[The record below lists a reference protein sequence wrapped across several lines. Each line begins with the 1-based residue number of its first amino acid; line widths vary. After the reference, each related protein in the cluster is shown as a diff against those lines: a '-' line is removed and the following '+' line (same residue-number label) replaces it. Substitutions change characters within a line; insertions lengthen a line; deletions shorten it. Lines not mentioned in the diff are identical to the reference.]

1 MESSNNQ
8 MNGTTKFEHETSAS
22 AYANLK
28 AHPSPAIDKIAP
40 HPKECKLNKSPS
52 SSQSSSSPDSP
63 LDDHFHNGNDNDDDD
78 DVDTSASGNPSA
90 KIEPPI
96 KNASS
101 SSSSATATA
110 AAAAPTTTTTTTTT
124 STTTTTTTTTI
135 EAPPNQEMER
145 TDHGSYRIPP
155 SVFETSPSSNA
166 MDWSVA
172 SNESLFS
179 IHTGNMSFTNDHIFW
194 RSGELCTPVGDQV
207 QTDHMF
213 SYSAQQPSGGV
224 GSDMRSRELGLAEAT
239 MKEVIKESEC
249 HNYEPSLA
257 SVRNCRRS
265 QGSDAS
271 TRSFAFSLIGGE
283 TDKSAS
289 SVRMPSSVR
298 SGQEQVE
305 SQPIMTKAESTK
317 LDQPKTPTTT
327 PNGAARS
334 NWFSFFNCCSCG
346 RS

>member
-8 MNGTTKFEHETSAS
+8 TNGTTKFEHETAAS

-28 AHPSPAIDKIAP
+28 THPPPAIDKIAL
-40 HPKECKLNKSPS
+40 HPKESKLNKSPS
-52 SSQSSSSPDSP
+52 SSESSSSPDSP
-63 LDDHFHNGNDNDDDD
+63 LDDPFYNGNDNDDDDD
-78 DVDTSASGNPSA
+78 DVDTSASSNPSA

-96 KNASS
+96 RNASS
-101 SSSSATATA
+101 SSSSATTA
-110 AAAAPTTTTTTTTT
+110 AATTTTTTTTTTT
-124 STTTTTTTTTI
+124 STTTTTTTTI

-145 TDHGSYRIPP
+145 IDHGSYRIPP
-155 SVFETSPSSNA
+155 SVFETSPSSKA

-179 IHTGNMSFTNDHIFW
+179 IHTGNMSFTNDHILW

-249 HNYEPSLA
+249 DNYEPSLA

-298 SGQEQVE
+298 SGQEQVQ
-305 SQPIMTKAESTK
+305 SQPILTKAESMK
-317 LDQPKTPTTT
+317 PDQPKTPTTA
-327 PNGAARS
+327 PNGAAQS